1 MGLGVNMSI
10 VLTGA
15 YQHVEKVMTLLFKLI
30 KYSRATF
37 FFNYHNRRAV
47 PMRSTQRGR
56 LGQGLC
62 RPYLDPTRERRRCR
76 DHSLRHRDEG
86 EEHGTVGRGKVHD
99 CQGSS
104 GTRRSH
110 QGKTGDLFLSK
121 F

>member
-1 MGLGVNMSI
+1 
-10 VLTGA
+10 
-15 YQHVEKVMTLLFKLI
+15 
-30 KYSRATF
+30 
-37 FFNYHNRRAV
+37 
-47 PMRSTQRGR
+47 MRSTQRGR

-62 RPYLDPTRERRRCR
+62 RPDVDPTRERWRCR

-86 EEHGTVGRGKVHD
+86 EEHGTMGRGKVHD

-121 F
+121 LSSATLTFSKLSLPKLTLIYPILT